1 MKKKL
6 YLTISLLSL
15 LILVLLLYPAWLP
28 WIGEYLVV
36 ADPLQKADALAL
48 LAGDENE
55 RISAGAL
62 LFQQGYAGWFILTDM
77 RLEIPDSQGIY
88 SANVK
93 QKAMAQGVPE
103 ERILI
108 IPGSVSTT
116 YEEVARLKEFTVSQ
130 GFRSLIVVTSPFH
143 TRRARWLLQEAFRG
157 SGVTLTVQPA
167 LNHPYRAEAWWR
179 TPQDR
184 QETALEYAKLLG
196 HLLGCRA
203 YDDCGLLPWAW
214 LETWQKAG
222 RHL

>member
-6 YLTISLLSL
+6 VLTISLLSL
-15 LILVLLLYPAWLP
+15 LVLVLLLYPVWLP
-28 WIGEYLVV
+28 WIGEFLVV

-62 LFQQGYAGWFILTDM
+62 LFQQGYADWFILTDM

-93 QKAMAQGVPE
+93 HKAMAQGVPE

-108 IPGSVSTT
+108 IPGPVSTT

-143 TRRARWLLQEAFRG
+143 TRRARWLLREAFSG
-157 SGVTLTVQPA
+157 SGVTLTVRPA
-167 LNHPYRAEAWWR
+167 LNHPYQAEAWWR

-184 QETALEYAKLLG
+184 QATALEYTKLLG
-196 HLLGCRA
+196 HLLGCRV
-203 YDDCGLLPWAW
+203 YGDCGLLPWAW